1 MASLFGP
8 RATKNNFPVNSQNQI
23 QNGLD
28 REAIVENAIQ
38 QSGGDAKTA
47 FYIATREMGLDPNDV
62 LSEMQSMGNMKE
74 MAQKVMMSNPKIR
87 RLASLFSLM
96 K

>member
-1 MASLFGP
+1 M
-8 RATKNNFPVNSQNQI
+8 VNPTVANPMQIPIQQI
-23 QNGLD
+23 QNSLD
-28 REAIVENAIQ
+28 RETIVENAIQ

-47 FYIATREMGLDPNDV
+47 FYIATKEMGLDPNEV
-62 LSEMQSMGNMKE
+62 LAKMQSMGDMKG
-74 MAQKVMMSNPKIR
+74 MAQKAMMSNPKIK